1 MSARYAK
8 TVVISHMKNPGD
20 KAVKAD
26 FFMIIPDSAFIS
38 NLSMIIGGQE
48 YVSEVKKAE
57 EAAQEFDKAVSD
69 GFNTAIVSKPSQ
81 SRSMGRCVAGP
92 EAEMK
97 ICCFGETEPAPMTA
111 SPPSGQSRMCSGTGA
126 APHAE

>member
-57 EAAQEFDKAVSD
+57 EAAPEPAAEA
-69 GFNTAIVSKPSQ
+69 G
-81 SRSMGRCVAGP
+81 VATEMVEVT
-92 EAEMK
+92 EAPK
-97 ICCFGETEPAPMTA
+97 DEPAPEPVKEET
-111 SPPSGQSRMCSGTGA
+111 PVEEETP
-126 APHAE
+126 AEETPAEKEAEPAE